1 MCGGGGEGV
10 SATSQ
15 GVQKPFPCRRNG
27 MQFAPGGDAFWEQ
40 SMCPFSPGGGSEWVC
55 LGFGPPTGGAGDRAG
70 GWTALRC
77 LPTHTAL
84 RIEVGYHH
92 RLRIEIELLH
102 TPATRR

>member
-1 MCGGGGEGV
+1 VLGLAAG
-10 SATSQ
+10 
-15 GVQKPFPCRRNG
+15 CRRD
-27 MQFAPGGDAFWEQ
+27 ARTRADESRGGWVG
-40 SMCPFSPGGGSEWVC
+40 SMEPPVVAVG
-55 LGFGPPTGGAGDRAG
+55 GFGPPTGGAGDRAG